1 MVPAGSSTISPPAMP
16 VSSALLDIQA
26 PVLDRLERV
35 PDELW
40 RIVQADVAIV
50 QAANAHLRGMR
61 GKLFRPTLLLLASS
75 VEGTPEDRA
84 VPLAAVS
91 ELVHLTSVVHDDSVD
106 HSVLR
111 RGQPTLNALFS
122 HQVAVLMGDFLFSKA
137 IAELVWLGDLEA
149 LRVFTQASNEM
160 TLGELRQLSSYDAL
174 SFSEADYHTLNRA
187 KTASLVGA
195 ACEMGALA
203 GAPRFRSEMRRFG
216 ERLGMAFQVA
226 DDLLDYIEAEAVTG
240 KPSGNDLKEHKVTLP
255 LIAALRSMSKAQR
268 ERVDALFADP
278 LPGDAAI
285 AEVVGIVTECGGL
298 DYARAQGE
306 RFAAEA
312 EEALA
317 TLPASDVRQSLA
329 DALAYVMERRS

>member
-1 MVPAGSSTISPPAMP
+1 MTLDAHIHVPVAA
-16 VSSALLDIQA
+16 ALLEIQA
-26 PVLDRLERV
+26 PIRERLERV
-35 PDELW
+35 PGEIW
-40 RIVQADVAIV
+40 RIVQADLEIIE
-50 QAANAHLRGMR
+50 AANAHLRGMR

-75 VEGTPEDRA
+75 IEGTPEDRA
-84 VPLAAVS
+84 VPLAAVA

-111 RGQPTLNALFS
+111 RGQPTINAVFS

-137 IAELVWLGDLEA
+137 IAELVRLGDMEP

-160 TLGELRQLSSYDAL
+160 TVGELRQLASFDAL
-174 SFSEADYHTLNRA
+174 SFSEQDYRTLIRA

-203 GAPRFRSEMRRFG
+203 GAPRFRRAMRTFG

-226 DDLLDYIEAEAVTG
+226 DDLLDYTEQEAVTG

-255 LIAALRSMSKAQR
+255 LIAALPRLSRAERQ
-268 ERVDALFADP
+268 RVDALFADP
-278 LPGDAAI
+278 TPSDALI
-285 AEVVGIVTECGGL
+285 AEVVGIVLESGGL
-298 DYARAQGE
+298 EYARLEGE
-306 RFAAEA
+306 RFASEA

-317 TLPASDVRQSLA
+317 GLPASDVKQSLA
-329 DALAYVMERRS
+329 DALGYVMDRRA

>member
-1 MVPAGSSTISPPAMP
+1 MTLETRLHAP
-16 VSSALLDIQA
+16 VAAALREIQA
-26 PVLDRLERV
+26 PIKERLDRV
-35 PDELW
+35 PEEMW

-50 QAANAHLRGMR
+50 EAANAHLRGMR
-61 GKLFRPTLLLLASS
+61 GKLFRPTLLLLASA
-75 VEGTPEDRA
+75 VEGAPEERA
-84 VPLAAVS
+84 VTLAAIA

-111 RGQPTLNALFS
+111 RGQPTINALFS

-137 IAELVWLGDLEA
+137 IAELVRLGDMEP

-160 TLGELRQLSSYDAL
+160 TLGELRQLASFDAL
-174 SFSEADYHTLNRA
+174 SFSETDYYTLIRA

-203 GAPRFRSEMRRFG
+203 GAPRFRPEMRRFG

-226 DDLLDYIEAEAVTG
+226 DDLLDYTEQEAVTG

-255 LIAALRSMSKAQR
+255 LIAALPRMSRAQR
-268 ERVDALFADP
+268 QRVETLFADP
-278 LPGDAAI
+278 TPGDAAI

-298 DYARAQGE
+298 EFARQKGEQFAQ
-306 RFAAEA
+306 EA
-312 EEALA
+312 EEAL
-317 TLPASDVRQSLA
+317 TGLPASEVRQSLF
-329 DALAYVMERRS
+329 DALGYVMDRRS

>member
-1 MVPAGSSTISPPAMP
+1 VTLDAHIHVLVAA
-16 VSSALLDIQA
+16 ALLEIQT
-26 PVLDRLERV
+26 PIRERLERV
-35 PDELW
+35 PSEIW
-40 RIVQADVAIV
+40 RIVQADLEIIE
-50 QAANAHLRGMR
+50 AANAHLRGMR

-75 VEGTPEDRA
+75 IEGTPEERA
-84 VPLAAVS
+84 VPLAAVA

-111 RGQPTLNALFS
+111 RGQPTINAVFS

-137 IAELVWLGDLEA
+137 IAELVRLGDMEP

-160 TLGELRQLSSYDAL
+160 TVGELRQLASFDAL
-174 SFSEADYHTLNRA
+174 SFSEEDYRTLIRA

-203 GAPRFRSEMRRFG
+203 GAPRFRKEMRTFG

-226 DDLLDYIEAEAVTG
+226 DDLIDYTEQEAVTG

-255 LIAALRSMSKAQR
+255 LIAALPRLSRAQR
-268 ERVDALFADP
+268 QRVDALFADP
-278 LPGDAAI
+278 TPSDVAI
-285 AEVVGIVTECGGL
+285 AEVVGIVTESGGL
-298 DYARAQGE
+298 EYARLEGE
-306 RFAAEA
+306 RFASEA

-317 TLPASDVRQSLA
+317 GLPHSDVKQSFF
-329 DALAYVMERRS
+329 DALAYVMDRRA

>member
-1 MVPAGSSTISPPAMP
+1 VTLDAHIHVPVAA
-16 VSSALLDIQA
+16 ALLEIQT
-26 PVLDRLERV
+26 PIRERLERV
-35 PDELW
+35 PGEIW
-40 RIVQADVAIV
+40 RIVQADLEIIE
-50 QAANAHLRGMR
+50 AANAHLRGMR

-75 VEGTPEDRA
+75 IEGTPEERA
-84 VPLAAVS
+84 VPLAAVA

-111 RGQPTLNALFS
+111 RGQPTINAVFS

-137 IAELVWLGDLEA
+137 IAELVRLGDMEP

-160 TLGELRQLSSYDAL
+160 TVGELRQLASFDAL
-174 SFSEADYHTLNRA
+174 SFSEQDYRTLIRA

-203 GAPRFRSEMRRFG
+203 GAPRFRKEMRTFG

-226 DDLLDYIEAEAVTG
+226 DDLIDYTEQEAVTG

-255 LIAALRSMSKAQR
+255 LIAALPRLSRAQR
-268 ERVDALFADP
+268 QQVDALFADP
-278 LPGDAAI
+278 TPSDVAI
-285 AEVVGIVTECGGL
+285 AEVVGIVTESGGL
-298 DYARAQGE
+298 EYARLEGE
-306 RFAAEA
+306 RFASEA

-317 TLPASDVRQSLA
+317 GLPESDVKQSLS
-329 DALAYVMERRS
+329 DALAYVMDRRA

>member
-1 MVPAGSSTISPPAMP
+1 MTLDLVGNVPVAP
-16 VSSALLDIQA
+16 ALLEIQA
-26 PVLDRLERV
+26 PVRDRLDRV
-35 PDELW
+35 PDEMW
-40 RIVQADVAIV
+40 RIIQADVAIV
-50 QAANAHLRGMR
+50 EAANAHLRGMR
-61 GKLFRPTLLLLASS
+61 GKLFRPTLLLLASA
-75 VEGTPEDRA
+75 VEGTPEPRA
-84 VPLAAVS
+84 VSLAAVA

-137 IAELVWLGDLEA
+137 IAELVRLGDLEP

-160 TLGELRQLSSYDAL
+160 TLGELRQLASFDAL
-174 SFSEADYHTLNRA
+174 GFTEADYYRLINA

-203 GAPRFRSEMRRFG
+203 GAPRFRAAMRRFG

-226 DDLLDYIEAEAVTG
+226 DDLLDYTEVEAVTG

-255 LIAALRSMSKAQR
+255 LIAALPRMSAAQR
-268 ERVDALFADP
+268 QLVDALFADP

-298 DYARAQGE
+298 DYARRKGEEFAQE
-306 RFAAEA
+306 AEA
-312 EEALA
+312 ALA
-317 TLPASDVRQSLA
+317 TLPVSDVRQSLV
-329 DALAYVMERRS
+329 DALGYVMDRRS